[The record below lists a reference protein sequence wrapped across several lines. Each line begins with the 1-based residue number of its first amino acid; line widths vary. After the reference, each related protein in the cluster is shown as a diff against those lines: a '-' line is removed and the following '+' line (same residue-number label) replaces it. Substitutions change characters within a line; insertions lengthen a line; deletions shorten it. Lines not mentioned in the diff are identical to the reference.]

1 MEQTE
6 QTEKPA
12 RITSHMIAKAMGM
25 KTAQLDGRIRTIK
38 RRLPHQHWMSLEP
51 WEEPRPVFNP
61 NAQYPSWSFSR
72 KGART
77 LIRYLHL
84 DNGEEIIEALGLE
97 KKQA

>member
-12 RITSHMIAKAMGM
+12 RITSRMIAKAMGM

-38 RRLPHQHWMSLEP
+38 RRL
-51 WEEPRPVFNP
+51 PRPVFNP

-84 DNGEEIIEALGLE
+84 DNGLE
-97 KKQA
+97 KQL

>member
-12 RITSHMIAKAMGM
+12 RITSHMIAKAMG
-25 KTAQLDGRIRTIK
+25 KTTTALDARIRTIK
-38 RRLPHQHWMSLEP
+38 RRLPHQHWLSLEP
-51 WEEPRPVFNP
+51 WEERLSRKNK
-61 NAQYPSWSFSR
+61 NSQYPSWSFSR

-97 KKQA
+97 KQI